1 MRKLFN
7 IFRLSREE
15 RWPALAVLSLLL
27 VLNGLLVAHYYG
39 LFTPLHDD
47 YWSLFVRKFVV
58 SGYDPITYYVV
69 SSWEARYNVYRHP
82 LLAFYMYIPYLLNRG
97 LMWLTGINC
106 ALFIVAAMQVLWSF
120 YAFVF
125 ARRIMRE
132 IIGLSATEATLMA
145 ALLFSFAYVLVASFV
160 PDHFMLSM
168 LLLLIALYIAGVRI
182 KKGRTF
188 KTWQSVLYFLLTAGT
203 SLNNGLKI
211 FLCGLFVN
219 GKGFFRPKYLLL
231 AVMLPAALLWG
242 FARFE
247 YRVFVWPGEQQR
259 HAEKAARQRAEAQ
272 KKKTIALQQKNDST
286 ASSPSTASTSA
297 SSSSPS
303 PSSTSPSPKNSVG
316 SSTAA
321 ASPSPVKKK
330 RQIQGKPIARG
341 EFMRWTDITTS
352 RTESVVENLF
362 GESIQLH
369 PDYLLQD
376 IMRQRPVI
384 LHYTHWWNY
393 AAEALVAAL
402 FLIGIWCGRR
412 SRFLWLVLSFF
423 GLDMLLHVGLG
434 FGLNEVYIMSP
445 HWIYAIP
452 IAAAFTLSALS
463 GRRRKWLAA
472 VISLLTV
479 YLYIYNLWL
488 IVGYLR

>member
-1 MRKLFN
+1 MRKVFD
-7 IFRLSREE
+7 IFRITREE
-15 RWPALAVLSLLL
+15 RIPALIMLVLLL
-27 VLNGLLVAHYYG
+27 TLNGLLVAHYYG
-39 LFTPLHDD
+39 VFTPLHDQ
-47 YWSLFVRKFVV
+47 YWSLFVRKFIV

-82 LLAFYMYIPYLLNRG
+82 LLAFYMYVPYLLNRG

-120 YAFVF
+120 YSFVF

-132 IIGLSATEATLMA
+132 VIGLSAGGSTLMA
-145 ALLFSFAYVLVASFV
+145 GMLFSFAYILVASFV

-168 LLLLIALYIAGVRI
+168 MLLLISLYISGVRM
-182 KKGRTF
+182 KKGGKF
-188 KTWQSVLYFLLTAGT
+188 KIWQSILYFLLTAGT

-219 GKGFFRPKYLLL
+219 GKRFFRPKYLLL
-231 AVMLPAALLWG
+231 AVLLPAALIWA

-259 HAEKAARQRAEAQ
+259 HAAKARQRAEEQ
-272 KKKTIALQQKNDST
+272 KKKTAQLQLKKD
-286 ASSPSTASTSA
+286 SA
-297 SSSSPS
+297 SSTVTPPPQPPPPNNQPPS
-303 PSSTSPSPKNSVG
+303 PNTQHPTP
-316 SSTAA
+316 
-321 ASPSPVKKK
+321 KK
-330 RQIQGKPIARG
+330 RVIQGKPIGKG

-352 RTESVVENLF
+352 RMESIVENLF

-384 LHYTHWWNY
+384 IHYTHWWNY
-393 AAEALVAAL
+393 LVEGLIALL
-402 FLIGIWCGRR
+402 FLVGIWCGRR

-434 FGLNEVYIMSP
+434 FGINEVYIMSP

-452 IAAAFTLSALS
+452 IATAFCLKTIKGRWQKALCAAICLIVA
-463 GRRRKWLAA
+463 
-472 VISLLTV
+472 

-488 IVGYLR
+488 IVGYLL